1 MSENDNSKNENLV
14 LVNESK
20 VKFSNSV
27 DHLKKLMDDN
37 KSIATIDTVA
47 VNGGLFNL
55 GNHKVTGQ
63 ELNAIVQEIQ
73 NNFKNL
79 NTKENKTLKELQ
91 GVYYSLEILNK
102 EYLDRILQSFI
113 QAQNAADKASEAE
126 EKNKE
131 TIEALQKL
139 VNNINQFNMK
149 VSYELSRI
157 DSENWKENALKH
169 KEQLD
174 HIDEKTEEISN
185 IIASYKSQHQEL
197 LDELR
202 NYESQR
208 DKMLKEIDTLKERY
222 EKLDIQKKDTEN
234 QIALEE
240 SRMIKV
246 NKADVKEIISSISNY
261 DIQNKEG
268 KGNLITQFVDSV
280 YVFPDGKITIFF
292 CFKGYKHVKFEDL
305 KDKFSREPVKG
316 KFYIEQVYN
325 ESSYGITI
333 KDSSF
338 RFADSSRKR
347 QKSIYHN
354 ATTQYYKFPDT
365 VFDSLDGLEPV
376 TAIKDQMS
384 KKPRIFKRPFT
395 IEEIAN

>member
-1 MSENDNSKNENLV
+1 M
-14 LVNESK
+14 
-20 VKFSNSV
+20 FSV
-27 DHLKKLMDDN
+27 ADTTFTEN
-37 KSIATIDTVA
+37 KSSYWAQSLVGYPLSGKAYCGLCGGQMVGESAKQHGHSYNYYRCNNYRREKCQLKGVQSKLLEKIVLNATI
-47 VNGGLFNL
+47 
-55 GNHKVTGQ
+55 
-63 ELNAIVQEIQ
+63 
-73 NNFKNL
+73 NFLADKLNL
-79 NTKENKTLKELQ
+79 NTMADLLEKQQNSDSPFLTTLRKQLEEINTKREN
-91 GVYYSLEILNK
+91 I
-102 EYLDRILQSFI
+102 
-113 QAQNAADKASEAE
+113 
-126 EKNKE
+126 
-131 TIEALQKL
+131 
-139 VNNINQFNMK
+139 MK
-149 VSYELSRI
+149 VI
-157 DSENWKENALKH
+157 
-169 KEQLD
+169 
-174 HIDEKTEEISN
+174 
-185 IIASYKSQHQEL
+185 
-197 LDELR
+197 
-202 NYESQR
+202 ESGQGF
-208 DKMLKEIDTLKERY
+208 DALKERY

-268 KGNLITQFVDSV
+268 KVNLITQFVDSV

-354 ATTQYYKFPDT
+354 ATTQYYKFLT
-365 VFDSLDGLEPV
+365 ILSDSFKGIGPQ
-376 TAIKDQMS
+376 DQIVDQT
-384 KKPRIFKRPFT
+384 KKHPKIFAKPFLT
-395 IEEIAN
+395 EMATRNQ

>member
-102 EYLDRILQSFI
+102 EYLDRILESFI
-113 QAQNAADKASEAE
+113 QAQNVADKASEAE

-131 TIEALQKL
+131 TIEAFQKL

-157 DSENWKENALKH
+157 DSENWKRTLLSIK
-169 KEQLD
+169 
-174 HIDEKTEEISN
+174 SN
-185 IIASYKSQHQEL
+185 
-197 LDELR
+197 
-202 NYESQR
+202 
-208 DKMLKEIDTLKERY
+208 
-222 EKLDIQKKDTEN
+222 
-234 QIALEE
+234 
-240 SRMIKV
+240 
-246 NKADVKEIISSISNY
+246 
-261 DIQNKEG
+261 
-268 KGNLITQFVDSV
+268 
-280 YVFPDGKITIFF
+280 
-292 CFKGYKHVKFEDL
+292 
-305 KDKFSREPVKG
+305 
-316 KFYIEQVYN
+316 
-325 ESSYGITI
+325 
-333 KDSSF
+333 
-338 RFADSSRKR
+338 
-347 QKSIYHN
+347 
-354 ATTQYYKFPDT
+354 
-365 VFDSLDGLEPV
+365 
-376 TAIKDQMS
+376 
-384 KKPRIFKRPFT
+384 
-395 IEEIAN
+395 

>member
-208 DKMLKEIDTLKERY
+208 DKMLKEIDTHKKEK
-222 EKLDIQKKDTEN
+222 EKQKLFVKISFVVIAILF
-234 QIALEE
+234 IALIV
-240 SRMIKV
+240 MVILF
-246 NKADVKEIISSISNY
+246 AVK
-261 DIQNKEG
+261 K
-268 KGNLITQFVDSV
+268 
-280 YVFPDGKITIFF
+280 
-292 CFKGYKHVKFEDL
+292 
-305 KDKFSREPVKG
+305 
-316 KFYIEQVYN
+316 
-325 ESSYGITI
+325 
-333 KDSSF
+333 
-338 RFADSSRKR
+338 
-347 QKSIYHN
+347 
-354 ATTQYYKFPDT
+354 
-365 VFDSLDGLEPV
+365 
-376 TAIKDQMS
+376 
-384 KKPRIFKRPFT
+384 
-395 IEEIAN
+395 